1 MNKKGKKEKILK
13 DREGGEVTGIRGDC
27 PGPHGAVH
35 NVEKFI
41 LFNLLKSELQYCRPF
56 RNGSATK

>member
-1 MNKKGKKEKILK
+1 MCYADFCRIAAKGAIVSVNSRVSGQNVTKI
-13 DREGGEVTGIRGDC
+13 
-27 PGPHGAVH
+27 VH

-41 LFNLLKSELQYCRPF
+41 LFNLLKSELRYSNSF